1 MRFSQALRAFLII
14 NGAFAFYSSS
24 IVLLF
29 AQSVPEIKSVPIPLE
44 KPSVL
49 NDNKN
54 TNSKSASSASMTK
67 VATTKDNDAI
77 IMSLSDAVF
86 LALRNNR
93 QIKSAYIN
101 RISQRYDL
109 KVAEDRFTPH
119 FSIDGSLSRQ
129 RIAGVHTDQYDISP
143 GVSALTPVGTQFNFV
158 WNFSGTDSDNSNSFS
173 NLANLSINQPL
184 LRGAGYEVNMAP
196 VNVARL
202 NERINRLRLKTNV
215 SETIVQ
221 IIFAHRDLIQ
231 AQEEL
236 RLANESVKRV
246 HSMLEQNRLL
256 IKTGRMAEMDSVQT
270 EADLENQRIRVL
282 QAQRTL
288 DSSRLNLLDLLNLE
302 LSTKL
307 IAKEEFNLRQIP
319 LDVPKLFEIALAERQ
334 DYQSQLLTIEQNK
347 IGIKVAENAQLWDV
361 SLFAQGTY
369 GTRSRFMTP
378 DERVTD
384 GSFGIKFSIPLNDLS
399 RKQQLVQADVQN
411 RTGELQLDIL
421 KSGIEKQ
428 IRTSA
433 SEVTIYWE
441 QSKTAET
448 QLKLAQ
454 QALDTARLKLNAGR
468 SSAFEV
474 QTQEQNLRNAETQL
488 VNSKLNYLNA
498 LTRLDLQLGT
508 TLETWQISLNDRT

>member
-1 MRFSQALRAFLII
+1 
-14 NGAFAFYSSS
+14 
-24 IVLLF
+24 
-29 AQSVPEIKSVPIPLE
+29 
-44 KPSVL
+44 
-49 NDNKN
+49 
-54 TNSKSASSASMTK
+54 
-67 VATTKDNDAI
+67 
-77 IMSLSDAVF
+77 
-86 LALRNNR
+86 
-93 QIKSAYIN
+93 
-101 RISQRYDL
+101 
-109 KVAEDRFTPH
+109 
-119 FSIDGSLSRQ
+119 
-129 RIAGVHTDQYDISP
+129 
-143 GVSALTPVGTQFNFV
+143 
-158 WNFSGTDSDNSNSFS
+158 
-173 NLANLSINQPL
+173 
-184 LRGAGYEVNMAP
+184 
-196 VNVARL
+196 
-202 NERINRLRLKTNV
+202 
-215 SETIVQ
+215 
-221 IIFAHRDLIQ
+221 
-231 AQEEL
+231 
-236 RLANESVKRV
+236 
-246 HSMLEQNRLL
+246 MLEQNRLL

-454 QALDTARLKLNAGR
+454 QALDAARLKLNAGR